1 MNGVLVLQNPVCRS
15 RVALSRKPFEPF
27 ENNSKG
33 IKKELLGSFEG
44 LTWRFLVM
52 KDLLKRRQ
60 LYGVDVQQLEDAQLD
75 AVAGCRWRSDG
86 VRMAEEGIK

>member
-1 MNGVLVLQNPVCRS
+1 
-15 RVALSRKPFEPF
+15 
-27 ENNSKG
+27 
-33 IKKELLGSFEG
+33 
-44 LTWRFLVM
+44 M

-86 VRMAEEGIK
+86 VRLAEEGDQVDWRSVGSLLCRRIDGRRVVEAGKLWQSCPGRA

>member
-1 MNGVLVLQNPVCRS
+1 MLQNPVCRS

-44 LTWRFLVM
+44 LTWRFEVIE
-52 KDLLKRRQ
+52 DLLKSRQ
-60 LYGVDVQQLEDAQLD
+60 LSGVDVQQLEDA
-75 AVAGCRWRSDG
+75 
-86 VRMAEEGIK
+86 

>member
-1 MNGVLVLQNPVCRS
+1 VLQNPVCRS

-75 AVAGCRWRSDG
+75 AVAGCSLVWKIVSSF
-86 VRMAEEGIK
+86 